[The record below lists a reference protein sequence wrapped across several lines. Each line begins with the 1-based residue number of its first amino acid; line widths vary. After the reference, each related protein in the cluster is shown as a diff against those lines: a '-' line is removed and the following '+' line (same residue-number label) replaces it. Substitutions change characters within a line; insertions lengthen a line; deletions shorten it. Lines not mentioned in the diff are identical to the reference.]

1 MSFTPDLFSAQD
13 SDAPIEPQTALQQA
27 ADEIAQL
34 SATLNHHNHLYYV
47 LDQPSIPDAEYDR
60 LLRRLQT
67 LETKYPEL
75 LQPDSPSQR
84 VGGVALEAFQQVQH
98 VVPMLSLDNAF
109 DDEEFNGFNR
119 RVRERLKTE
128 DEIEYACEPKLD
140 GIALSLRYEKG
151 LLVQAATRG
160 DGQTGEEITQNV
172 RTIGSVPLKLQGE
185 GWPEVLEVRGEVYMP
200 KAGFE
205 RLNRLALEKGEK
217 VFVNP
222 RNAAAGS
229 LRQLDSKI
237 TASRPLEFCAYS
249 VGEVSEGYLPTRHS
263 EMLQQLSELG
273 FRLNPELQ
281 VVSGVQACLDYYRA
295 LGLRRNEL
303 PFEIDGI
310 VFKVNHF
317 ALQKQLGFVS
327 RAPRWA
333 IAYKFPAQEEMTRLN
348 EVEFQVGRTG
358 AITPVARLEP
368 VYVGGV
374 TVSNAT
380 LHNADE
386 VARLGVMVGDMVVIR
401 RAGDVIPQIVSVVME
416 KRPTDAR
423 PVIFPS
429 TCPVCGSETERAE
442 GEAVVRCAGGLVC
455 AAQRKEGIKHF
466 ASRKAL
472 DVEGLG
478 DKLVELLVDE
488 GLVKGLP
495 DLFRLQ
501 VEQVAALE
509 RMGPKSAQN
518 LLAALQKSKHTTL
531 ARFIY
536 ALGIREVGEVTASQL
551 AQHFV
556 TLEALVQADEAQLL
570 SVPDVGPVVA
580 HHIQTFF
587 RQPHNL
593 ESIHALQ
600 AEGIHWSAITPKASA
615 EALPLADQIIVLT
628 GSLQTLSRDEAKA
641 QLQALGAKVTG
652 SVSKKTHLVIAGE
665 AAGSKLTKAEEL
677 GIPVLDEAGLL
688 ALLAQNGSPA

>member
-1 MSFTPDLFSAQD
+1 MNLQ
-13 SDAPIEPQTALQQA
+13 QQA
-27 ADEIAQL
+27 AEEIAQL
-34 SATLNHHNHLYYV
+34 SAELNHHNHLYYV

-60 LLRRLQT
+60 LMRRLQA
-67 LETKYPEL
+67 LEAEFPDL
-75 LQPDSPSQR
+75 VQVDSPSQR
-84 VGGVALEAFQQVQH
+84 VGGIALDSFKQVQH

-109 DDEEFNGFNR
+109 DDEEFSAFNR
-119 RVRERLKTE
+119 RVRDRLKVE
-128 DEIEYACEPKLD
+128 AEIEYACEPKLD

-151 LLVQAATRG
+151 FLVQAATRG

-172 RTIGSVPLKLQGE
+172 RTIGSVPLRLQGDN
-185 GWPEVLEVRGEVYMP
+185 WPEVLEVRGEVYMP

-205 RLNRLALEKGEK
+205 RLNRLALENGEK

-229 LRQLDSKI
+229 LRQLDSKV

-249 VGEVSEGYLPTRHS
+249 MGEVSEGYLPARHS

-281 VVSGVQACLDYYRA
+281 VVSGVQGCLDYYRA
-295 LGLRRNEL
+295 LGARRNEL

-317 ALQKQLGFVS
+317 ELQKQLGFVS

-348 EVEFQVGRTG
+348 DVEFQVGRTG
-358 AITPVARLEP
+358 AITPVARLAP

-386 VARLGVMVGDMVVIR
+386 VARLGVMVGDMVIVR
-401 RAGDVIPQIVSVVME
+401 RAGDVIPQIVSVVLE
-416 KRPTDAR
+416 KRPADAS
-423 PVIFPS
+423 PVLFPAV
-429 TCPVCGSETERAE
+429 CPVCGSETERAE

-478 DKLVELLVDE
+478 DKLVELLVDQN
-488 GLVKGLP
+488 LVNGLP
-495 DLFRLQ
+495 DLFHLQ

-518 LLAALQKSKHTTL
+518 LLDALNKSKKTTL

-536 ALGIREVGEVTASQL
+536 ALGIREVGEVTANQL
-551 AQHFV
+551 AQHF
-556 TLEALVQADEAQLL
+556 TNLESLIEADETALL
-570 SVPDVGPVVA
+570 AVPDVGPIVA
-580 HHIQTFF
+580 HHLVTFF

-593 ESIHALQ
+593 ESIKALL
-600 AEGIHWSAITPKASA
+600 AEGIEWPAIAPKPAA
-615 EALPLADQIIVLT
+615 ETLPLAEQIIVLT
-628 GSLQTLSRDEAKA
+628 GSLQSLSRDEAKA
-641 QLQALGAKVTG
+641 RLQALGAKVTG
-652 SVSKKTHLVIAGE
+652 SVSKKTHLVVAGE
-665 AAGSKLTKAEEL
+665 AAGSKLTKAEQL

-688 ALLAQNGSPA
+688 ALLAQQEAPVLQD